1 MLFIY
6 PCLLLGDLWDIS
18 SSTQYYD
25 SGVILGSLWGFSGV
39 TLAIL
44 WGHFIDTLWSHWG
57 YNWITLGISMG
68 SLWRYSGGNFW
79 LRPWSEPNK
88 SDCHFLPPSLPL
100 ADSSILSLVLT
111 GPFLCHLCFCLR
123 PSGSETNKSESP
135 WLTPSL
141 TPWLCKISWNSDCN
155 SCQPYARTH
164 KF

>member
-25 SGVILGSLWGFSGV
+25 SWVILGSLWGFSGV

-44 WGHFIDTLWSHWG
+44 WGHFIDILWSHWG

-111 GPFLCHLCFCLR
+111 GRFLCHLFCQFICLENCLWTTHFF
-123 PSGSETNKSESP
+123 G
-135 WLTPSL
+135 WLIFWPTEFL
-141 TPWLCKISWNSDCN
+141 TTDILSTDFFDN
-155 SCQPYARTH
+155 
-164 KF
+164 